1 MADNTTNHSNPE
13 KVDWSRRQF
22 LLGTGGLAVVGLGA
36 LFAQSP
42 IAQAARAI
50 TGQSGTPVSSGL
62 VHVYAGDFYY
72 LPNHMTWQVGD
83 QISLLFHNMS
93 PNRYHE
99 MMIGKGFQGQ
109 LMPTDLGMV
118 KTQFAT
124 DFWDGVHV
132 TIKQAQGVDNLAT
145 NKAIVKSDVH
155 PDSTWLITAPG
166 NGNFSPTLMPG
177 GSIQLDFTVPNKPGQ
192 WEYAC
197 FVQGFVHYRAGMRGT
212 IDIIPA

>member
-1 MADNTTNHSNPE
+1 MADNIGNHSNPD

-36 LFAQSP
+36 LFVQHP
-42 IAQAARAI
+42 IAQAAKAI
-50 TGQSGTPVSSGL
+50 TGNGTPPVSSGL

-72 LPNHMTWQVGD
+72 LPNQMTWRVGD
-83 QISLLFHNMS
+83 QMSLLFHNMS

-99 MMIGKGFQGQ
+99 MMIGKGFDTTPSEFG
-109 LMPTDLGMV
+109 PV
-118 KTQFAT
+118 KTQFHT

-177 GSIQLDFTVPNKPGQ
+177 GFIQLDFTVPNKPGE
-192 WEYAC
+192 WLYGC
-197 FVQGFVHYRAGMRGT
+197 FVQGYVHYRAGMRGT
-212 IDIIPA
+212 INILQA